1 MGAGLDPSQHGGGG
15 AVPDGD
21 YDIKDI
27 RTGLHTYGG
36 NVPDGVPAIV
46 VTYFDGSSEYEQN
59 YKCGDNDHLVPNKD
73 GSNFDHPGGGNPT
86 ILKGGA
92 GSMFLAS
99 LAKAGHQ
106 FTSEDVR
113 QLKGMRVS
121 LQNVPA
127 PKGKSSENPDRV
139 IPMVIKILAVAKG
152 KAPAKAPAKAAT
164 TAAGT
169 NGTGDESARAA
180 VKGALAQVDGSVL
193 EIGKLSQAVY
203 VSAIKSK
210 MPNAEA
216 MNLKKLIT
224 PMWLEAN
231 AEAGGWTVDGNTVI
245 G

>member
-15 AVPDGD
+15 QVPDGD

-27 RTGLHTYGG
+27 RTGLFTYGG
-36 NVPDGVPAIV
+36 NVPEGVPAIL
-46 VTYFDGSSEYEQN
+46 VTYFDGGSEYEQP
-59 YKCGDNDHLVPNKD
+59 YKCGDNEHLVPNKD
-73 GSNFDHPGGGNPT
+73 GSNFDHPSGGNPT

-99 LAKAGHQ
+99 LAKAGYQ

-113 QLKGMRVS
+113 QLRGMRVS
-121 LQNVPA
+121 LESVPA
-127 PKGKSSENPDRV
+127 PKGKSADNKDRV
-139 IPMVIKILAVAKG
+139 IPMVTKILAAPKG
-152 KAPAKAPAKAAT
+152 KAPAKAPAKT
-164 TAAGT
+164 TTAGT
-169 NGTGDESARAA
+169 NGTGDEAARAA
-180 VKGALAQVDGSVL
+180 VKGALAQVDGAVL

-216 MNLKKLIT
+216 MNLKKLLT

-231 AEAGGWTVDGNTVI
+231 AEAGGWTVEGNTVI